1 MAASPSPFW
10 NQVQELGLALT
21 QAHVDGRSFRQRYLD
36 LTRQRLGC
44 SRVTLWR
51 FRLVESRP
59 LLLVCKASQHQN
71 GETLSQELALE
82 PDAYVAYIA
91 ALQPRGVHASDD
103 CLADASLLAFN
114 KAYLIAAD
122 VRALAGAA
130 LVVNGRIYGMLCAE
144 ELGRT
149 HHWSRAQQLDLA
161 KLARTLSLQVLRGG
175 GPGHIN
181 APSRPALP
189 RHAD

>member
-44 SRVTLWR
+44 SRVSLWR

-103 CLADASLLAFN
+103 CLADAGLLAFN
-114 KAYLIAAD
+114 KA
-122 VRALAGAA
+122 
-130 LVVNGRIYGMLCAE
+130 
-144 ELGRT
+144 
-149 HHWSRAQQLDLA
+149 
-161 KLARTLSLQVLRGG
+161 
-175 GPGHIN
+175 
-181 APSRPALP
+181 
-189 RHAD
+189 